1 MTPELWWQ
9 EGVPPVSIR
18 LHPQKG
24 EALSKYGEE
33 VPWCPTG
40 RYLPERP
47 VFTLDPHF
55 HAGAYYVQE
64 ASSMFL
70 TSLAHLFKEQKI
82 RRVLDLCAAP
92 GGKSTLLAEL
102 LDPDGFLVANEVIK
116 SRVGVL
122 AQNMAKW
129 GYAHVAV
136 TNNDAKDFSRLPHCF
151 DAILADLPCSGEGMF
166 RKDPQAMQAWS
177 PDAVRL
183 CADRQRRIVADVWE
197 ALRPGGYLIYST
209 CTFNRLENEENVS
222 WICDSLG
229 ASICPVPVHPDWG
242 ILEQEGCY
250 RFLPYR
256 LRGEGLFFALLQKH
270 DRDNPFLRKPSR
282 TNRRA
287 EQQGPVGWLDA
298 SCGLF
303 AKGDLIKAL
312 PVDWAPEVGTWEALL
327 RVVQSGVAVARFK
340 GKEWIPQADLAFA
353 PILRIDAFPVVEV
366 DLSVALRYLAKE
378 SFALPGAPIGYI
390 MIAYQGN
397 RLGFAK
403 NLGSRINNLYPSS
416 SRIRMGI

>member
-116 SRVGVL
+116 SRVG
-122 AQNMAKW
+122 
-129 GYAHVAV
+129 
-136 TNNDAKDFSRLPHCF
+136 
-151 DAILADLPCSGEGMF
+151 
-166 RKDPQAMQAWS
+166 
-177 PDAVRL
+177 
-183 CADRQRRIVADVWE
+183 
-197 ALRPGGYLIYST
+197 
-209 CTFNRLENEENVS
+209 
-222 WICDSLG
+222 
-229 ASICPVPVHPDWG
+229 
-242 ILEQEGCY
+242 
-250 RFLPYR
+250 
-256 LRGEGLFFALLQKH
+256 
-270 DRDNPFLRKPSR
+270 
-282 TNRRA
+282 
-287 EQQGPVGWLDA
+287 
-298 SCGLF
+298 
-303 AKGDLIKAL
+303 
-312 PVDWAPEVGTWEALL
+312 
-327 RVVQSGVAVARFK
+327 
-340 GKEWIPQADLAFA
+340 
-353 PILRIDAFPVVEV
+353 
-366 DLSVALRYLAKE
+366 
-378 SFALPGAPIGYI
+378 
-390 MIAYQGN
+390 
-397 RLGFAK
+397 
-403 NLGSRINNLYPSS
+403 
-416 SRIRMGI
+416 